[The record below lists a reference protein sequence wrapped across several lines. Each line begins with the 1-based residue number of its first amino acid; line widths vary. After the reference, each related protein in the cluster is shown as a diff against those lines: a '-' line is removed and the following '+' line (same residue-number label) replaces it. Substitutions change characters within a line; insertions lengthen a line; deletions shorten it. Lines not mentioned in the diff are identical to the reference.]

1 MTQNQLIRAHLEDGG
16 EITAILAL
24 NLYGVFRLAARISD
38 LRSEGMIINSVM
50 VSSGK
55 KKFAKYF
62 IEKQK

>member
-24 NLYGVFRLAARISD
+24 NLYGVFRLAARVHQ
-38 LRSEGMIINSVM
+38 LRNEGMIIHSEM
-50 VSSGK
+50 ITKGK

-62 IEKQK
+62 VEKV